1 MNILIRKA
9 MPEDCFAIAD
19 IIKHNLGY
27 ENSPAL
33 IRQNLENILSGDSDL
48 ILIAEYNGQP
58 VGFVHAEDYNSLY
71 STPQKDLMSLAV
83 KKEYQ
88 NLKIGTSL
96 MEQVEKWA
104 KETGRCGVRVLSQE
118 RLKDAHKF
126 YEHLGYEYI
135 KTQLNFEKNF

>member
-1 MNILIRKA
+1 MNIFIRNA
-9 MPEDCFAIAD
+9 EPDDCFAIAD
-19 IIKHNLGY
+19 IIRHSLGY

-33 IRQNLENILSGDSDL
+33 IRQNLERILAGDSDL
-48 ILIAEYNGQP
+48 VLIAEYNGVP
-58 VGFVHAEDYNSLY
+58 VGLAHAEDYNSLY
-71 STPQKDLMSLAV
+71 APPQKDLMSLAV

-88 NLKIGTSL
+88 NMKIGTSL
-96 MEQVEKWA
+96 MQEIEKWA

-126 YEHLGYEYI
+126 YDHLGYLYN